1 MRETFSSLLPRETQ
15 PLNARLNQGWALI
28 ETDMRFSFPLV
39 SASLFFTSVSLAD
52 WPQWRGPNRD
62 GVSSDTTPIAESF
75 PEVGLKKV
83 WESEYIPSDHYG
95 GHGSPVV
102 AGEQVI
108 MSVVWHER
116 VASEQRE
123 IDTEV
128 MQQLNYRGTSPELAK
143 KIEETRLNLPKL
155 RGSKMDEWMLEWR
168 KANLTPKED
177 ISLGKWVESRFKA
190 GVTALP
196 LEEIAKVAKREGKP
210 FANADEFK
218 KWMDEEK
225 LSQPVKDKLIAAVP
239 NTIKVGKDV
248 VVSLD
253 LNTGKPQW
261 KFEAEGK
268 PTGRS
273 SSSTAAVVDGR
284 VFAACSTHF
293 YCLDQKNGKML
304 WKSPLPSQGPAA
316 SPLVVGD
323 TVYLAAGHAQ
333 ALAVAD
339 GKLLWEQKNARSNTG
354 SPTFWQPSS
363 GDAVLLVVGNNSLH
377 GLSPKDGKMLWE
389 IEGGGQSTPVT
400 QGDWLVTYSGTKDV
414 GLRAYQH
421 QKDAQP
427 KAAWS
432 HFWVTMRYSGSP
444 IIHEGHVYLM
454 CGGKHQCVELASG
467 KVSWLENE
475 VQSTITSPI
484 LADGKL
490 MVFENN
496 GTHLRIVKAAPEG
509 YQQLARPKVEGM
521 GCTSPALSN
530 GKLIVRQ
537 REKLVCF
544 DLRPEK

>member
-1 MRETFSSLLPRETQ
+1 MRLLSSFLFVTTFLT
-15 PLNARLNQGWALI
+15 
-28 ETDMRFSFPLV
+28 
-39 SASLFFTSVSLAD
+39 SASLAD

-62 GVSSDTTPIAESF
+62 GVSTDTTPIAETF
-75 PEVGLKKV
+75 PEAGLKKM
-83 WESEYIPSDHYG
+83 WESDYIPSDHYG

-116 VASEQRE
+116 VASDQRE

-128 MQQLNYRGTSPELAK
+128 MQQLNYRGTSPELAQ
-143 KIEETRLNLPKL
+143 KIEQARLNLPKL
-155 RGSKMDEWMLEWR
+155 RGAKMDEWMLEWR

-190 GVTALP
+190 GATALP
-196 LEEIAKVAKREGKP
+196 LEEIAKAAKREGKP
-210 FANADEFK
+210 FASAEAFKQWMEDEKF
-218 KWMDEEK
+218 
-225 LSQPVKDKLIAAVP
+225 SQPVKDKLLAAVP
-239 NTIKVGKDV
+239 NTIKVAKDV
-248 VVSLD
+248 IISLN
-253 LNTGKPQW
+253 LHTGKVQW

-293 YCLDQKNGKML
+293 YCLDQKDGKLL

-323 TVYLAAGHAQ
+323 VVYIAAGRAQ
-333 ALAVAD
+333 ALSVKD
-339 GKLLWEQKNARSNTG
+339 GKVLWEQDKVRSNTG
-354 SPTFWQPSS
+354 SPTFWQPTS
-363 GDAVLLVVGNNSLH
+363 GEPLILIVGNNALH
-377 GLSPKDGKMLWE
+377 GLSIKDGKILWE
-389 IEGGGQSTPVT
+389 IDGGGQSTPVT

-414 GLRAYQH
+414 GLRAYQF
-421 QKDAQP
+421 QKDGPP

-444 IIHEGHVYLM
+444 ILHEGHVYLM
-454 CGGKHQCVELASG
+454 CGGKHQCVELSTG

-530 GKLIVRQ
+530 GRLIVRQ

>member
-1 MRETFSSLLPRETQ
+1 MMRYRSVISLTSLSLLT
-15 PLNARLNQGWALI
+15 
-28 ETDMRFSFPLV
+28 T
-39 SASLFFTSVSLAD
+39 SLSLAD

-62 GVSSDTTPIAESF
+62 GVSTDTTPIAESF
-75 PEVGLKKV
+75 PETGLKKV
-83 WESEYIPSDHYG
+83 WESDYIPSDHYG

-102 AGEQVI
+102 SGEQVI

-116 VASEQRE
+116 VPSEQRE

-128 MQQLNYRGTSPELAK
+128 MQQLNYRGVSPELLK
-143 KIEETRLNLPKL
+143 KLEEARLNLPKL
-155 RGSKMDEWMLEWR
+155 RGAKMDEWMLEWR

-177 ISLGKWVESRFKA
+177 ISLGKWVEARFKA
-190 GVTALP
+190 GATALP
-196 LEEIAKVAKREGKP
+196 LEEISRVAKREGKP
-210 FANADEFK
+210 FASAEEFK
-218 KWMDEEK
+218 KWMEEEK
-225 LSQPVKDKLIAAVP
+225 FSQPLKDKLLAAVP

-248 VVSLD
+248 VVCLD
-253 LNTGKPQW
+253 INTGKQVW

-268 PTGRS
+268 PTGRG
-273 SSSTAAVVDGR
+273 SSSTAAAVDGK
-284 VFAACSTHF
+284 VYAACSTHF
-293 YCLDQKNGKML
+293 YCLDQKDGKML
-304 WKSPLPSQGPAA
+304 WKVALPAQGPAA
-316 SPLVVGD
+316 SPLIMNGV
-323 TVYLAAGHAQ
+323 VYLAAGHAQ
-333 ALAVAD
+333 AYSAQD
-339 GKLLWEQKNARSNTG
+339 GKLLWEQKKVKSNTG
-354 SPTFWQPSS
+354 SPALWQPSS
-363 GDAVLLVVGNNSLH
+363 GDPVLVMVGNNTVH
-377 GLSPKDGKMLWE
+377 GLSPKDGATLWE
-389 IEGGGQSTPVT
+389 VEGGGQSTPVT
-400 QGDWLVTYSGTKDV
+400 QGDWLVIYSGTKDV
-414 GLRAYQH
+414 GLRAYQW
-421 QKDAQP
+421 QKEGPP

-454 CGGKHQCVELASG
+454 CGGKHQCVELATG

-496 GTHLRIVKAAPEG
+496 GTHLRVVKAAADG
-509 YQQLARPKVEGM
+509 YHQIARPKIEGM